1 MIFTKKIIRYGT
13 IKWKK
18 KFAFLPVVIKKDCE
32 KEVETIAW
40 LEFYEEK
47 YKYCGEYVGWMS
59 EKQYRLRNE

>member
-1 MIFTKKIIRYGT
+1 MIFTKKIIKRRS

-47 YKYCGEYVGWMS
+47 YKYYGEYTGWMS
-59 EKQYRLRNE
+59 ENQYRLRNE